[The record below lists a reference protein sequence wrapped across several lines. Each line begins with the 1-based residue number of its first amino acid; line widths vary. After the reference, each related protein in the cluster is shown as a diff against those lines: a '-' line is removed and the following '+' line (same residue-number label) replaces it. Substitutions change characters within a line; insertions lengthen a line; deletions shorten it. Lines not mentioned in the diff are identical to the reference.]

1 MISFFSPVCF
11 FVLVGLYA
19 SMHYI
24 CLCVCLYVCLSGFCL
39 SVCLVD
45 LFFPSMS
52 VLSPCL
58 PVCLAYL
65 SVCLFY
71 LSSTSMSVLSP
82 CLSCLSVCPTHAEL
96 ERIRP
101 SQNHV
106 ANRPRKSPEKEAQ
119 AIPAALRRNKADL
132 FPYISR
138 ISLSHY
144 RIITLS
150 NPSSTPARKAFTQPR
165 CPGYVETYAITEA
178 CAVCFGQNVVG
189 EYITGF
195 YVLPFR
201 LTYMKLISSKMT
213 GI

>member
-19 SMHYI
+19 SMHV
-24 CLCVCLYVCLSGFCL
+24 CLCVCLYVCLCLICLSLSGLSVCLCLVCL

-45 LFFPSMS
+45 LFSPSMS
-52 VLSPCL
+52 VLSPCFL
-58 PVCLAYL
+58 VCLACL
-65 SVCLFY
+65 SVSSM
-71 LSSTSMSVLSP
+71 SSTSMSVLSP

-119 AIPAALRRNKADL
+119 AIPAALQRNKADL

-150 NPSSTPARKAFTQPR
+150 NPLLDARTEGFHTTEVSWIR
-165 CPGYVETYAITEA
+165 RDLRNYEA
-178 CAVCFGQNVVG
+178 CAVRFGLNVVG
-189 EYITGF
+189 E
-195 YVLPFR
+195 
-201 LTYMKLISSKMT
+201 
-213 GI
+213 